1 MLLRLSI
8 HTIFWS
14 LLLLLSATGIWL
26 QPSAVLAAAY
36 FEDGYLGLTQTELHQ
51 KLGMP
56 QAVRDRKSELRV
68 FTYYAITDWEKYF
81 RKLVSPENGED
92 VYTFTRDG
100 IDVRYSFS
108 YTFDPND
115 ESENRTLF
123 VRLVDIEFS
132 PSVPLAKI
140 PSLVP
145 EFHPS
150 EDPASPSFRS
160 NIWVLLFKG
169 PASPQARFIVREATR
184 DKLEWTL
191 AYQFFSLQGLP
202 DPLTT
207 KALVD
212 RVEISTQSIELVK
225 QRQRHTHDPILNP
238 YSREFSQNEIAPQR
252 PQQRRSLSQSMRTSR
267 LHDWFRGSLRGV
279 TESVGHDFAAFSRLG
294 GFGFHHIHRP
304 TFDTYNKTG
313 VASPS
318 MIKTPE
324 SQKADHLTLTHVHG
338 DDTGP
343 CPRLASARISD

>member
-8 HTIFWS
+8 HALFSS
-14 LLLLLSATGIWL
+14 LLLLLLTPGIWF
-26 QPSAVLAAAY
+26 QPSEVLAAPY

-56 QAVRDRKSELRV
+56 QAVRDRKSALRF

-100 IDVRYSFS
+100 VEIRYSFS
-108 YTFDPND
+108 YTVDPND

-132 PSVPLAKI
+132 PSVPLAQI
-140 PSLVP
+140 PALVP
-145 EFHPS
+145 EFRPS

-169 PASPQARFIVREATR
+169 TASPQARFIVKEATK

-191 AYQFFSLQGLP
+191 SYQLFSLQGLP
-202 DPLTT
+202 DPLTP
-207 KALVD
+207 KALID
-212 RVEISTQSIELVK
+212 RVEISTQSVDLVK

-238 YSREFSQNEIAPQR
+238 YSQEFSQPRHAPQ
-252 PQQRRSLSQSMRTSR
+252 PP
-267 LHDWFRGSLRGV
+267 
-279 TESVGHDFAAFSRLG
+279 AAKK
-294 GFGFHHIHRP
+294 IP
-304 TFDTYNKTG
+304 VPKY
-313 VASPS
+313 A
-318 MIKTPE
+318 E
-324 SQKADHLTLTHVHG
+324 
-338 DDTGP
+338 
-343 CPRLASARISD
+343 